1 MHIERWFKLEF
12 IVKFCLLVIAGIFF
26 IGILLYI
33 VGHKNLGA
41 TYSQA
46 ISAMVSFKK
55 ILLTAIIM
63 TVFIQVVIISIVA
76 IFISLYASHKI
87 AGPIYRLEKNLE
99 AIGDGDLSAFE
110 IRLRD
115 KDQIQ
120 ELAKSFEAMCCGFK
134 GKVRKIRDALQKI
147 EEEKKKLN
155 EMIEDKGKY
164 SKDDFESIES
174 VMHEEIEGLKGALK
188 EFHV

>member
-1 MHIERWFKLEF
+1 MYIEGWFKLQF

-26 IGILLYI
+26 VGIFLYI
-33 VGHKNLGA
+33 VGHKDLGV

-63 TVFIQVVIISIVA
+63 TVFVQVVIISIVA

-99 AIGDGDLSAFE
+99 AIGDGELSAFDVP
-110 IRLRD
+110 LRD
-115 KDQIQ
+115 KDQVQ
-120 ELAKSFEAMCCGFK
+120 DLAKSFEAMSGGFK
-134 GKVRKIRDALQKI
+134 EKIGKVKNSFQKI
-147 EEEKKKLN
+147 EEEKEKLD
-155 EMIEDKGKY
+155 ELIEDKGKY
-164 SKDDFESIES
+164 SKDDFELIES
-174 VMHEEIEGLKGALK
+174 VMCDEIEDLKGTLK